1 MADSVAH
8 HAERRLIVID
18 DNRNF
23 QHLMRTILRHLGFRS
38 VEVFGDPVAAKAY
51 VAQNHVDLVFVDI
64 SMPAFDGVRWIGAIR
79 VDPAVRNRM
88 MPIVVV
94 SGHTSRAVVQAAV
107 NAGADD
113 VLSKPIS
120 PRTLH
125 DRALRLLDRPQRY
138 VERANGYVGPDLM
151 LGPRRPERSG
161 RGARNDYG
169 VDRRADV
176 VRRTMPALPGF
187 NVPLKTPEAD
197 MTFLD

>member
-1 MADSVAH
+1 MVDSVAH

-23 QHLMRTILRHLGFRS
+23 QNLMRTILRHLGFRS
-38 VEVFGDPVAAKAY
+38 VEVFGDPVAAKTY
-51 VAQNHVDLVFVDI
+51 VAQNQIDLVFVDI
-64 SMPAFDGVRWIGAIR
+64 SMPAFDGVRWIGAVR
-79 VDPAVRNRM
+79 VDPTVRNRM

-125 DRALRLLDRPQRY
+125 DRALRLLDRPPRY
-138 VERANGYVGPDLM
+138 VERANGYVGPDLV
-151 LGPRRPERSG
+151 LGPRRLERIG
-161 RGARNDYG
+161 RGARSDSG
-169 VDRRADV
+169 GGRRAEMA
-176 VRRTMPALPGF
+176 RPALPGF